1 MVTSVDLLISDQCK
15 GGKGMRLQYIFLM
28 KHSVLPPH
36 HNSRE
41 RCTWKFNFS
50 HYHISHSN
58 PLFSP
63 CFVPP
68 GLSLCPSCPSQSVA
82 LKAMYPGGLTANS
95 PTAGNKGCLVRPQ
108 SQRRTGKPYGPTP
121 RQSGAG
127 RNP

>member
-28 KHSVLPPH
+28 KHSVPPPITTQGRGVH
-36 HNSRE
+36 GNL
-41 RCTWKFNFS
+41 
-50 HYHISHSN
+50 ISLTTTFLTN

-68 GLSLCPSCPSQSVA
+68 GLSLCPSCPSQCVA